1 MGKNIKRRLDTGT
14 RTQASPCIL
23 DYGTDT
29 TTGFRRAGGILAVI
43 GPKWGTSLGAIQDDK
58 FGQYGSSA
66 GVMSQV
72 TMNTAFGAINVIGA
86 YSSNKH
92 SATGTSDQVYG
103 VV

>member
-1 MGKNIKRRLDTGT
+1 MYSSYKKGGDYMGKKIMRRLGTGT
-14 RTQASPCIL
+14 RTHACPCIL

-58 FGQYGSSA
+58 FGPDGTPP

-72 TMNTAFGAINVIGA
+72 TLNTTNGAINVIERE
-86 YSSNKH
+86 K
-92 SATGTSDQVYG
+92 
-103 VV
+103 